1 MKGLKAHFIN
11 DPSQTD
17 LDCPQAVV
25 ASSLHCF
32 PEIMALCLLPHTGI
46 CKVFVKAH
54 CHLNEVDQL
63 LERYVWGRCRCLSP
77 SRLPF
82 GSQRHSDAH
91 QDMLQSLVG
100 LHCASGHIISP
111 GVLAYIHS
119 GRASVSEGHHRD
131 DTRETL
137 AFSTSPSWNCV
148 VVCPVHCSR
157 QSSFAVL
164 GETMLSL
171 TSNPWDR
178 MNP

>member
-1 MKGLKAHFIN
+1 MCG
-11 DPSQTD
+11 
-17 LDCPQAVV
+17 
-25 ASSLHCF
+25 
-32 PEIMALCLLPHTGI
+32 
-46 CKVFVKAH
+46 
-54 CHLNEVDQL
+54 
-63 LERYVWGRCRCLSP
+63 GRCRCLSP

-100 LHCASGHIISP
+100 LRCASGHIVSP
-111 GVLAYIHS
+111 GALAYIHS
-119 GRASVSEGHHRD
+119 GRASVSEGHHRE

-164 GETMLSL
+164 GETMLPL

-178 MNP
+178 INLRFAENSPAHPNSGCHSGASGWHLLGHFPFQLGHCQVGVT